1 MTDFNLRSIAA
12 RESAGIATATTS
24 PVAAPTVL
32 GQPLTNKAAFALAGS
47 ALVALSAHVS
57 IPLGFTPVPLTLQPF
72 AVLLLGLLLDPV
84 TAFAALALYLGE
96 GASGLPVFSPAGPG
110 GVAQLLGPTGGDL
123 MAAPVA
129 AAATSLLSR
138 LHRSFLARLFSA
150 AVGDAILLVSG
161 AAWLG
166 MLTHASIRAVAAESI
181 APFLLTDSIKVLAAA
196 VCAGILLS
204 FRSSKPAR

>member
-110 GVAQLLGPTGGDL
+110 GVAQLLGPTGGYL
-123 MAAPVA
+123 MAAP
-129 AAATSLLSR
+129 
-138 LHRSFLARLFSA
+138 
-150 AVGDAILLVSG
+150 VGDAILLVSG

>member
-1 MTDFNLRSIAA
+1 METTLTPTVAATSTAATHTAAPSITRSIVYA
-12 RESAGIATATTS
+12 I
-24 PVAAPTVL
+24 
-32 GQPLTNKAAFALAGS
+32 AGS

-84 TAFAALALYLGE
+84 TAFACLSLYLAE
-96 GASGLPVFSPAGPG
+96 GSIGMPVFSPHGLG
-110 GVAQLLGPTGGDL
+110 GVAQLLGPTGGYL

-129 AAATSLLSR
+129 AAVTSLLS
-138 LHRSFLARLFSA
+138 HRFGSPTRRNFFVLLASA
-150 AVGDAILLVSG
+150 ALGDAILLLCG

-166 MLTHASIRAVAAESI
+166 LLVHASLRVSFTQSI

-196 VCAGILLS
+196 TCAATLLS
-204 FRSSKPAR
+204 FRNHRAR